1 MSGLFVQNDDVKI
14 ILFAR
19 ELLRST
25 GRNPPCPK
33 MITGTGETDGWPQK
47 KLNKPREGG
56 VILQEKTKEERIK
69 SELSRLKKIYNK
81 LPKNKLAIVIPLL
94 ENAAF
99 MKITLDDL
107 QNSINENGCSDEY
120 KNGENQYGKKAAADL
135 QAYNSLIKNYNT
147 VSDRLEKL
155 LPSEQKQSK
164 LDELR
169 NE

>member
-1 MSGLFVQNDDVKI
+1 M
-14 ILFAR
+14 
-19 ELLRST
+19 
-25 GRNPPCPK
+25 
-33 MITGTGETDGWPQK
+33 
-47 KLNKPREGG
+47 
-56 VILQEKTKEERIK
+56 QEKTKEERIK

>member
-1 MSGLFVQNDDVKI
+1 MS
-14 ILFAR
+14 
-19 ELLRST
+19 
-25 GRNPPCPK
+25 
-33 MITGTGETDGWPQK
+33 
-47 KLNKPREGG
+47 
-56 VILQEKTKEERIK
+56 EKTKQDRIK
-69 SELSRLKKIYNK
+69 NELARLKKIYTE
-81 LPKNKLAIVIPLL
+81 LPKNKLAIVTPLL

-107 QNSINENGCSDEY
+107 QMNINKNGCSDEY

-155 LPSEQKQSK
+155 LPPEHKQSK
-164 LDELR
+164 LGALK